1 MSCPSLTIIYLAHD
15 YLHKMENKKGTI
27 AILGSGNIG
36 LSLANGLVKSEYCAA
51 DNIILTRRSI
61 HLLNAKAKEGF
72 RVTAD
77 NAEAVS
83 AASVIIL
90 AVLPQQLN
98 GLLAEILPVID
109 HEKHL
114 VISVISGVSCK
125 DIKAKLGENVQVV
138 RVMPNT
144 AISIGQSMTCIASD
158 NAGYLNMEIVTEMF
172 ETVGSVVQINEE
184 LMTSATALCACGIAF
199 FLRAIR
205 AASQGGVEIG
215 FHAEDALKMAVQ
227 TAKGAADLL
236 LQHHSHPEH
245 EIDKVTSPKG
255 CTIAGLNEMEHNGF
269 SSSLIKG
276 IKLSSIKAGG
286 LYTED
291 K

>member
-1 MSCPSLTIIYLAHD
+1 
-15 YLHKMENKKGTI
+15 MEQFKGSI

-36 LSLANGLVKSEYCAA
+36 ISLAKGLVKAGYAQPAQIS
-51 DNIILTRRSI
+51 LTRRSS
-61 HLLNAKAKEGF
+61 HGLAALAEQGYATSTDNAA
-72 RVTAD
+72 VTAQAD
-77 NAEAVS
+77 IV
-83 AASVIIL
+83 VL

-98 GLLAEILPVID
+98 GLLDQIRPVVD
-109 HEKHL
+109 TGKQ
-114 VISVISGVSCK
+114 VFISVASGVSCA
-125 DIKAKLGENVQVV
+125 DIRSKLGEEVQVV
-138 RVMPNT
+138 RAMPNT
-144 AISIGQSMTCIASD
+144 AIAIGQSMTCVASD
-158 NAGYLNMEIVTEMF
+158 NASKENVDEVVRMF
-172 ETVGSVVQINEE
+172 ETVGSVVTINED

-215 FHAEDALKMAVQ
+215 FHADEALKMAVQ

-236 LQHHSHPEH
+236 LQMASHPEQ

-276 IKLSSIKAGG
+276 IKLSAVKAGA
-286 LYTED
+286 LYTKE
-291 K
+291 

>member
-1 MSCPSLTIIYLAHD
+1 MGQYTG
-15 YLHKMENKKGTI
+15 KI

-36 LSLANGLVKSEYCAA
+36 ISLAKGLVKANYVTAGQIS
-51 DNIILTRRSI
+51 LTRRKVSG
-61 HLLNAKAKEGF
+61 LSEFALQGF
-72 RVTAD
+72 TVSAD
-77 NAEAVS
+77 NAAVV
-83 AASVIIL
+83 AGADLIVL

-98 GLLAEILPVID
+98 LLMEEIAGVID
-109 HEKHL
+109 VNRHV
-114 VISVISGVSCK
+114 VISVASGVSCA
-125 DIKAKLGENVQVV
+125 DIRHKLKEGLEVV
-138 RVMPNT
+138 RAMPNT
-144 AISIGQSMTCIASD
+144 AIAIGQSMTCIASD
-158 NAGYLNMEIVTEMF
+158 NASAAHVAEVTKMF
-172 ETVGSVVQINEE
+172 ETVGSVVNINED

-215 FHAEDALKMAVQ
+215 FHADVALKMAVQ

-236 LQHHSHPEH
+236 LQMQSHPEQ

-276 IKLSSIKAGG
+276 IKLSAVKAGE
-286 LYTED
+286 LYT
-291 K
+291 KG